1 MLSYNLLAI
10 QRHMK
15 VLGIFC
21 RLSIRDKK
29 DQYLQHLPRVKKML
43 YENLKKEKF
52 EEFNSLLSP
61 LLNHD
66 KH

>member
-1 MLSYNLLAI
+1 MISYNLLAI

-15 VLGIFC
+15 VLGIFN
-21 RLSIRDKK
+21 RLSLRDNK
-29 DQYLQHLPRVKKML
+29 DQYLQHLPRVKRML

-61 LLNHD
+61 LLNYVRH
-66 KH
+66 

>member
-21 RLSIRDKK
+21 RLSLRDNK

-43 YENLKKEKF
+43 YENLKKKNLKNLIHF
-52 EEFNSLLSP
+52 YRLC
-61 LLNHD
+61 
-66 KH
+66 